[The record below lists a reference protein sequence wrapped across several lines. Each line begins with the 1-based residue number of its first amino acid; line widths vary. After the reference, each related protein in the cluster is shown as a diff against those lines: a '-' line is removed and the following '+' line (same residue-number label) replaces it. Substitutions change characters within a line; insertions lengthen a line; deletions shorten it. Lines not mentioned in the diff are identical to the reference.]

1 MVILPLIFFIENF
14 MRQFVSLFMAGKM
27 KKKKKIM
34 TDCSQI
40 AKGIEICQ
48 SGVLKIGK
56 LLMQF

>member
-1 MVILPLIFFIENF
+1 

-27 KKKKKIM
+27 KKKKKKIM